1 VLPSVRSLSN
11 DSRLSPEDTRTL
23 EILKRMKV
31 MLVAKMEKVLASQSG
46 PVSEQVDEI
55 SNSIVKVE

>member
-1 VLPSVRSLSN
+1 MLPSVRSLSN

-31 MLVAKMEKVLASQSG
+31 MLVAKMEKVLANQSG

>member
-31 MLVAKMEKVLASQSG
+31 MLVAKMEKVLANQSG

>member
-1 VLPSVRSLSN
+1 MLPSVRSLSN

-31 MLVAKMEKVLASQSG
+31 MLVAKMEKVLANQSG
-46 PVSEQVDEI
+46 PISEQVDEI

>member
-1 VLPSVRSLSN
+1 MLPSVRSLSN